1 MTAFHDENVFIANI
15 DETSVQKHWLHGWL
29 VVLSL
34 PFELL
39 PFELAV
45 LLPCSKNM
53 KRRQYCDAFAP
64 GACCNADSK
73 SSHS

>member
-1 MTAFHDENVFIANI
+1 MKLYLQWLQLLLMTAFHDENVFIANI

-39 PFELAV
+39 PFELVV
-45 LLPCSKNM
+45 LLP
-53 KRRQYCDAFAP
+53 RR
-64 GACCNADSK
+64 K
-73 SSHS
+73 T